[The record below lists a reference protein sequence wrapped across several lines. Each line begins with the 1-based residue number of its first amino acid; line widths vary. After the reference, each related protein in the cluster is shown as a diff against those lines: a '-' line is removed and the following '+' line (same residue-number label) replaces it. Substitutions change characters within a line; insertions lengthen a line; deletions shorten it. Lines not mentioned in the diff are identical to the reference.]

1 MSVKIILLAGWSQ
14 AGKDTA
20 ADFFREQYG
29 CQKLS
34 FAEAPKIAVAAAYR
48 FPYAW
53 TQTHEGKA
61 LEIRTDTGTR
71 TVRDLII
78 EYANSTRAKNPY
90 AWAEVIAKQI
100 RDSPRVATVSK
111 TFVISDWRFI
121 DELVGLQRE
130 LPTTEIY
137 PVQILRPTQIISP
150 VGDSSE
156 YQLVGF
162 PFFKRIINPGNI
174 QFFRNID
181 NCMDDVLLPTIKLV
195 DPNLVE

>member
-20 ADFFREQYG
+20 ADFLCEQYG

-34 FAEAPKIAVAAAYR
+34 FAEAPKIAAAAAYR

-53 TQTHEGKA
+53 TQTQGGKS
-61 LEIRTDTGTR
+61 LEIRTDTGLR

-78 EYANSTRAKNPY
+78 EYANSARVNNPY
-90 AWAEVIAKQI
+90 VWAEVVAKQI
-100 RDSPRVATVSK
+100 RDSPRVATISK
-111 TFVISDWRFI
+111 VFVISDWRFI

-130 LPTTEIY
+130 LPMAEIY
-137 PVQILRPTQIISP
+137 PIQIRRPTQIISP

-162 PFFKRIINPGNI
+162 PFYKQIINPGNI
-174 QFFRNID
+174 EFFRNID
-181 NCMDDVLLPTIKLV
+181 KCMDDMLLPTIKIV